1 MALAIQQKCAELI
14 LAWVI
19 MELQALAKRT
29 LKLCAQLLFF
39 LVVLTAL
46 NKHCRFPP

>member
-1 MALAIQQKCAELI
+1 
-14 LAWVI
+14 
-19 MELQALAKRT
+19 MELYPLTNRT

-46 NKHCRFPP
+46 NKHCRFSLAVAF

>member
-1 MALAIQQKCAELI
+1 
-14 LAWVI
+14 

-46 NKHCRFPP
+46 NKHCRFPLTVTFKKQIRICFQ